1 MVPHGMVG
9 ESAPMLHLRAQI
21 RAFAAMPWPALV
33 LGETGSGKEA
43 VARALHAGSPRASS
57 PFVAINC
64 ASVPDELAESTFFG
78 HERGAFTGAE
88 RRREG
93 LLERVGT
100 GTLFLDEIGELS
112 PRIQAKLLRVFQ
124 EGVYTRVG
132 GDQELRFTG
141 RIVAA
146 THRELLQ
153 EGAFRADLYH
163 RLSTFVLRVPALRE
177 RREDI
182 PDLARFLLARA
193 SAQVPGAAGVTL
205 SSAAL
210 DLLAQQA
217 WAGNVRE
224 LENTLRAGIAL
235 ALALGCDVIEPA
247 YLGLVDVARPMAD
260 LGLID
265 ATEAFQRS
273 MVERVVAA
281 NAGNKTRAARELGVS
296 RQWLHGLLARW
307 EEAPRRVDH
316 MRVAARGRMSA

>member
-9 ESAPMLHLRAQI
+9 ESAPMLRLRAQI
-21 RAFAAMPWPALV
+21 AAFAAMPWPALV

-43 VARALHAGSPRASS
+43 VARALHASSPRASA

-93 LLERVGT
+93 LLDRVGT

-132 GDQELRFTG
+132 GDVELHFAG
-141 RIVAA
+141 RIIAA
-146 THRELLQ
+146 THRDLQQ

-163 RLSTFVLRVPALRE
+163 RLSTFVLHVPALRE
-177 RREDI
+177 RRGDI

-193 SAQVPGAAGVTL
+193 CEQVPGAARITL
-205 SSAAL
+205 SPDAIDAL
-210 DLLAQQA
+210 TEQP
-217 WAGNVRE
+217 WPGNVRE
-224 LENTLRAGIAL
+224 LENTLRAGL
-235 ALALGCDVIEPA
+235 ALAIALGSDVIGLDHLGVDAAPA
-247 YLGLVDVARPMAD
+247 EAD
-260 LGLID
+260 LGLVA
-265 ATEAFQRS
+265 ATEAFQRG

-307 EEAPRRVDH
+307 EEAPHRADH
-316 MRVAARGRMSA
+316 RRVAARRRMSA

>member
-1 MVPHGMVG
+1 MVPHGMIG
-9 ESAPMLHLRAQI
+9 ESAPMLRLRAQI
-21 RAFAAMPWPALV
+21 EAFAAMPWPALV

-43 VARALHAGSPRASS
+43 VARALHAASPRGSAA
-57 PFVAINC
+57 FVAINC

-88 RRREG
+88 RRRPG

-132 GDQELRFTG
+132 GDEELPFAG

-146 THRELLQ
+146 THRELRE
-153 EGAFRADLYH
+153 EGTFRADLYH
-163 RLSTFVLRVPALRE
+163 RLATFVLRVPALRE

-193 SAQVPGAAGVTL
+193 CSQIPGGARVTL
-205 SSAAL
+205 SPDAL
-210 DLLAQQA
+210 RVLIDQP
-217 WAGNVRE
+217 WPGNVRE
-224 LENTLRAGIAL
+224 LENTLRAGL
-235 ALALGCDVIEPA
+235 AFAVALGRDLIGVEQLGVEAPPPADV
-247 YLGLVDVARPMAD
+247 GL
-260 LGLID
+260 LD
-265 ATEAFQRS
+265 ATEAFQRG

-296 RQWLHGLLARW
+296 RQWLHGLLDRW
-307 EEAPRRVDH
+307 ESPRRPDH
-316 MRVAARGRMSA
+316 KRVAARGRMAG